1 MNEDEI
7 VIKEIEDKIISEEV
21 PDLYLITNCIFVG
34 DSSVGKTTL
43 INLLL
48 NKEEIPKHTEGII
61 IKDKYYKINENYVK
75 LKINDSSGDEKF
87 KELTQIQLKEAKIIV
102 YIYDVTNKK
111 SFDNIKN
118 WINFAEKT
126 DSIGQYKVLIGNKT
140 DLSDKREVDTETAKN
155 FAERFVL
162 TLYEVSMNEKEQI
175 KKLFEKILIDI
186 YLNENKKNID
196 KEKND
201 DFWKVVDI
209 NGKEDS
215 DDSEDEDSKDNVKK
229 DREDNMD
236 SADYEDSGDSN
247 DNKDNKKMD
256 NEDSEDIKQDVKKG
270 KESKKSDYCWG

>member
-1 MNEDEI
+1 M
-7 VIKEIEDKIISEEV
+7 
-21 PDLYLITNCIFVG
+21 
-34 DSSVGKTTL
+34 
-43 INLLL
+43 
-48 NKEEIPKHTEGII
+48 
-61 IKDKYYKINENYVK
+61 
-75 LKINDSSGDEKF
+75 
-87 KELTQIQLKEAKIIV
+87 KEAKIIV

-186 YLNENKKNID
+186 YLNENKK

-201 DFWKVVDI
+201 DFWKAVNI
-209 NGKEDS
+209 IGNEDS

-229 DREDNMD
+229 DNVD
-236 SADYEDSGDSN
+236 SADSGDSN
-247 DNKDNKKMD
+247 DNKKMD

>member
-1 MNEDEI
+1 MNKDEI
-7 VIKEIEDKIISEEV
+7 VIKEIEDKIISQKA

-162 TLYEVSMNEKEQI
+162 TLYEVSMNDKEQI

-201 DFWKVVDI
+201 DFWKAVNI
-209 NGKEDS
+209 NGNEDS

-229 DREDNMD
+229 DNVD
-236 SADYEDSGDSN
+236 SADSGDSN
-247 DNKDNKKMD
+247 DNKKMD

>member
-1 MNEDEI
+1 MNKDEI
-7 VIKEIEDKIISEEV
+7 VIKEIEDKIISEKA
-21 PDLYLITNCIFVG
+21 PNLYLITNCIFVG

-175 KKLFEKILIDI
+175 KELFEKILIDI

-201 DFWKVVDI
+201 DFWKAVNI
-209 NGKEDS
+209 NGNEDS

-229 DREDNMD
+229 DNVD
-236 SADYEDSGDSN
+236 SADSGDSN
-247 DNKDNKKMD
+247 DNKKMD
-256 NEDSEDIKQDVKKG
+256 NEDSEDSEDIKQDVKKG

>member
-7 VIKEIEDKIISEEV
+7 IIKEVEDKIISEKA
-21 PDLYLITNCIFVG
+21 PNLYLITNCIFVG

-162 TLYEVSMNEKEQI
+162 TLYEISMNEKEQI

-186 YLNENKKNID
+186 YLNENKK

-201 DFWKVVDI
+201 DFWKAVNI
-209 NGKEDS
+209 NGNEDS
-215 DDSEDEDSKDNVKK
+215 DDSEKKDSEDS
-229 DREDNMD
+229 E
-236 SADYEDSGDSN
+236 DSN
-247 DNKDNKKMD
+247 DSKDNKKMD